1 MLYSCFVSVLGEEA
15 EDGTM
20 EVTMTTDG
28 EKIPTQLEAL
38 GEGTFEVTFMGEG
51 ERRHELSILFNG
63 EHIPSKF

>member
-1 MLYSCFVSVLGEEA
+1 
-15 EDGTM
+15 M
-20 EVTMTTDG
+20 EVTVTTDG